1 MVDKIGHLFI
11 VDIEFDHKNATEKEI
26 SFNKISTPICEK
38 KKVLSGNGRSAFQLL
53 NAVRLND
60 KSTINLYKTTAKTHI
75 TMDEKIAIP
84 LYAGHLHLL
93 ITRCG

>member
-1 MVDKIGHLFI
+1 MIDKIGHLFI
-11 VDIEFDHKNATEKEI
+11 VDIEFDHKNATEKELF
-26 SFNKISTPICEK
+26 FNKISTTIFEK

-60 KSTINLYKTTAKTHI
+60 KSTINLYKTTAKTHT
-75 TMDEKIAIP
+75 TMDEKIYA
-84 LYAGHLHLL
+84 LYAEHLHLL